1 MYEIDII
8 YQLFALYILNSSLI
22 LKLNE
27 IIYVILLGLRVC
39 KNPENFR
46 NPPRTQKCGA
56 WKTKSPRTRDH
67 R

>member
-46 NPPRTQKCGA
+46 NPTRTQKLGYFGL
-56 WKTKSPRTRDH
+56 RVR
-67 R
+67 